1 MENTQVQRIQIG
13 EAFSYGWRRF
23 MNNAGP
29 WLLVTVLGVATGF
42 IFAWL
47 SGVITNSPGTLIF
60 GLASFVATNAIAFV
74 LILMAMDAVAGRDAA
89 IPNVRD
95 RINAVVTYLVATF
108 LFGLGVAFGLVLLI
122 VPGIIFAVAYYFYG
136 FAIAD
141 AARDPITALKQSAD
155 LTRGRRW
162 RLFEAGVVAFLVNL
176 LGLMAFGVGIL
187 ISYPIT
193 VIAGAHIYRQLRG
206 EPIAE

>member
-13 EAFSYGWRRF
+13 EAFSYGWRRL
-23 MNNAGP
+23 MDNAGP
-29 WLLVTVLGVATGF
+29 WLLATVLMMIAGGLLG
-42 IFAWL
+42 WL
-47 SGVITNSPGTLIF
+47 SRLTANTPGGFIF
-60 GLASFVATNAIAFV
+60 GLASFVVMNAIAFV
-74 LILMAMDAVAGRDAA
+74 LILMAVDAVAGRDVA
-89 IPNVRD
+89 IPDLRNRV
-95 RINAVVTYLVATF
+95 NLVVTYLVATF

-141 AARDPITALKQSAD
+141 EARDPITALKQSAD

-187 ISYPIT
+187 LSYPIT
-193 VIAGAHIYRQLRG
+193 VIAGAHIFRQLQG